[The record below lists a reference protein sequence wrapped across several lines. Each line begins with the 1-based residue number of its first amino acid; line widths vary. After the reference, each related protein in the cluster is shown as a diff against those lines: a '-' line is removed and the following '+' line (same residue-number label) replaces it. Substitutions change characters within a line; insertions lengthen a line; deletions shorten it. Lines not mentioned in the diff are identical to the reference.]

1 MPRLFV
7 SKCGALIAA
16 GFATVAFA
24 AKTVQPNQ
32 PIDASTFESTFS
44 AKGEPATLYY
54 KLRFAAGGSMH
65 TMQIWRDGDKRLR
78 RRTDDVLDT
87 YVIRETND
95 PTEYQMIVVDYA
107 KRITT
112 RIDRNNLVRL
122 GHFSDWFDLAHGLR
136 HPVGQYRIVSSE
148 APPKIDPPIGACR
161 WHEIQQG
168 DARNR
173 VCWSERERLPLVIW
187 SSTRGV
193 VWRVT
198 DVSRDSLPADTFDVH
213 DKGFVRNDANTDIEN
228 D

>member
-7 SKCGALIAA
+7 SKCGASIAA
-16 GFATVAFA
+16 GLATFAIA
-24 AKTVQPNQ
+24 AKTVEPVE
-32 PIDASTFESTFS
+32 AATFESTFS
-44 AKGEPATLYY
+44 AKGEPATIYY
-54 KLRFAAGGSMH
+54 TVRFAAGGSMH

-87 YVIRETND
+87 YVIRETAD
-95 PTEYQMIVVDYA
+95 PTEYRMIVVDYVR
-107 KRITT
+107 RITT

-136 HPVGQYRIVSSE
+136 HPVGQYRIVSSD
-148 APPKIDPPIGACR
+148 APPKIEPPISACR
-161 WHEIQQG
+161 WHEIRQG
-168 DARNR
+168 DASNR

-187 SSTRGV
+187 SSARGV

-198 DVSRDSLPADTFDVH
+198 QVSRQGLPIDAFEIH
-213 DKGFVRNDANTDIEN
+213 DAGFVRNDANEDIEN